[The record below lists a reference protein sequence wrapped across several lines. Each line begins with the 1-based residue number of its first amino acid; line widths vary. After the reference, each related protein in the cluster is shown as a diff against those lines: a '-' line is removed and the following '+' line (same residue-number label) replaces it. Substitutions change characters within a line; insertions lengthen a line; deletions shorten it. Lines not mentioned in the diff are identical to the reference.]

1 MAAYGLVDALVTVE
15 DRTVSFSLKKALP
28 SRKRSLVRP
37 TACLP
42 VWPQY
47 RPAVMCAN
55 QDLPL
60 VENQTGRP
68 ITAEKLCGSGGVVV
82 AEENLRQLV
91 FRFLRLLKFKC
102 AGTK

>member
-1 MAAYGLVDALVTVE
+1 MAAYGLVGALLNAE
-15 DRTVSFSLKKALP
+15 ERTVSFSLKKARP
-28 SRKRSLVRP
+28 SSKRSLVRP

-47 RPAVMCAN
+47 RPAVMCAK

-68 ITAEKLCGSGGVVV
+68 ITVEKLCGSGGVVV

-102 AGTK
+102 AGMK